1 MTRAVRDCRKLLDT
15 IAMNNEDAA
24 IAVMKAAERIGD
36 AHLKQQLLE
45 IIQRMHQD
53 AADLRTLRQRIDQ
66 RA

>member
-1 MTRAVRDCRKLLDT
+1 
-15 IAMNNEDAA
+15 MNNEDAA

-53 AADLRTLRQRIDQ
+53 ASDLRTLRERIDQ

>member
-1 MTRAVRDCRKLLDT
+1 
-15 IAMNNEDAA
+15 
-24 IAVMKAAERIGD
+24 MKAAERIGD

-53 AADLRTLRQRIDQ
+53 ASDLRTLRERIDQ